1 VEQYQPDTTQYE
13 LNKEFLDR
21 LEAAVQ
27 EKDETFIQQSLDGVN
42 AADISTI
49 LYELD
54 TDGCKYVFNLM
65 PVEKGAEIL
74 TELDEDVRRDFVKS
88 FEPEELVPYIE
99 EMDSDDAVD
108 VLKEQ
113 PVRRR
118 EEVIARLTDREQSK
132 YIVDLLHYEHDV
144 AGGLMAKELIKANIN
159 WTVTQT
165 IEEIRRQ
172 AENVSK
178 IYSVYVVNDEDI
190 LLGRV
195 SLKRML
201 LARAGTKIAD
211 LYDSD
216 LISVQT
222 YMDVEEVAQIMRKYD
237 LDAVPVVNVQNK
249 LVGRITIDD
258 VVDVI
263 TEQAEEE
270 RQLMSGISE
279 DVEETDSVWR
289 ISRARLPWLV
299 IGMVGGLVAATFL
312 GNFEKDIEVI
322 PALAFFMPLV
332 TATGG
337 NVGIQSSSIILQS
350 LANPSVFTESVGRRL
365 LKVLL
370 VALLNGVLLAAF
382 LLLVVTLLG
391 YENKLVMVVSI
402 ALFNVVLLAS
412 FMGTVTP
419 LVLDKFNINPALAS
433 GPFITTVND
442 ILGLGVYFTVAH
454 LLYNI

>member
-1 VEQYQPDTTQYE
+1 MEQQAEIKQFE
-13 LNKEFLDR
+13 LTREFLDHI
-21 LEAAVQ
+21 EQAVE
-27 EKDETFIQQSLDGVN
+27 EKKEEYIRQSLENVN
-42 AADISTI
+42 AFDISTI

-54 TDGCKYVFNLM
+54 DEGCKYVFNLL
-65 PVEKGAEIL
+65 PIDKGAEVL
-74 TELDEDVRRDFVKS
+74 TELDQDVRKDFVKG
-88 FEPEELVPYIE
+88 FEAEELVPFIE

-108 VLKEQ
+108 ILNEQ
-113 PVRRR
+113 PVRLR
-118 EEVIARLTDREQSK
+118 EEVIARLTNREQSK
-132 YIVDLLHYEHDV
+132 YIVDLLHYEEDV

-178 IYSVYVVNDEDI
+178 IYSVYVVDDEDH

-211 LYDSD
+211 LYDTD
-216 LISVQT
+216 VTSVQT
-222 YMDVEEVAQIMRKYD
+222 YMDEEEVAQVMRKYD

-249 LVGRITIDD
+249 LLGRITIDD

-263 TEQAEEE
+263 TELAEEE

-299 IGMVGGLVAATFL
+299 IGMTGGLLAATFL
-312 GNFEKDIEVI
+312 GNFERDIEVI

-350 LANPSVFTESVGRRL
+350 LANPSVFSESVGKRL
-365 LKVLL
+365 LKVFL
-370 VALLNGVLLAAF
+370 VAMLNALLLAAF
-382 LLLVVTLLG
+382 LLLVVSLMG
-391 YENKLVMVVSI
+391 YEPKLVLVVAI

-433 GPFITTVND
+433 GPFITTAND
-442 ILGLGVYFTVAH
+442 LLGLGVYFTVAH
-454 LLYNI
+454 LLFNI

>member
-1 VEQYQPDTTQYE
+1 MEQQAELTQFE
-13 LNKEFLDR
+13 LTKEFLDR
-21 LEAAVQ
+21 LEQAV
-27 EKDETFIQQSLDGVN
+27 EDKNEEFVRQSLESVN
-42 AADISTI
+42 PADISAI
-49 LYELD
+49 LFELD
-54 TDGCKYVFNLM
+54 SEGCKWVFNLL
-65 PVEKGAEIL
+65 PVEKGAEVL
-74 TELDEDVRRDFVKS
+74 TEIDEDVRKDFVKGLDTD
-88 FEPEELVPYIE
+88 ELVPYIE

-108 VLKEQ
+108 ILNEQ
-113 PVRRR
+113 PIRRR

-132 YIVDLLHYEHDV
+132 YIKDLLHYEEDV

-178 IYSVYVVNDEDI
+178 IYSVYVVDDEDH
-190 LLGRV
+190 LLGKV

-216 LISVQT
+216 IISVQT
-222 YMDVEEVAQIMRKYD
+222 FMDEEEVAQIMRKYD

-279 DVEETDSVWR
+279 DVEETDTVWR
-289 ISRARLPWLV
+289 ISRARLPWLL
-299 IGMVGGLVAATFL
+299 IGMTGGLLAATFL

-370 VALLNGVLLAAF
+370 VALMNGLLLAVA
-382 LLLVVTLLG
+382 LMAVVLLLG
-391 YENKLVMVVSI
+391 YETKLVMVVSL

-412 FMGTVTP
+412 FTGTVTP

-433 GPFITTVND
+433 GPFITTAND
-442 ILGLGVYFTVAH
+442 LLGLGVYFTVAH

>member
-1 VEQYQPDTTQYE
+1 MEQPADITQFE
-13 LNKEFLDR
+13 LTKEFLDR
-21 LEAAVQ
+21 LEKAV
-27 EKDETFIQQSLDGVN
+27 EERDDEFIRQSLDTVN
-42 AADISTI
+42 PADISVI
-49 LYELD
+49 LFELD
-54 TDGCKYVFNLM
+54 SEGCKWVFNQL
-65 PVEKGAEIL
+65 PVEKGAEVL
-74 TELDEDVRRDFVKS
+74 TEIDEDVRRDFVKGLDAD
-88 FEPEELVPYIE
+88 ELVPYIE

-108 VLKEQ
+108 ILNEQ
-113 PVRRR
+113 PIRRR
-118 EEVIARLTDREQSK
+118 EEVIARLTNREQSK
-132 YIVDLLHYEHDV
+132 YIKDLLHYEEDV

-211 LYDSD
+211 LYDPD
-216 LISVQT
+216 IISVQT
-222 YMDVEEVAQIMRKYD
+222 YTDEEEVAQLMRKYD

-258 VVDVI
+258 VIDVI

-299 IGMVGGLVAATFL
+299 IGMAGGLLAATFL
-312 GNFEKDIEVI
+312 GVFEKDIEVI

-370 VALLNGVLLAAF
+370 VAIMNGLLLAAF
-382 LLLVVTLLG
+382 RLVVVMLLG
-391 YENKLVMVVSI
+391 YETKLVVVVSL

-412 FMGTVTP
+412 FTGTVTP
-419 LVLDKFNINPALAS
+419 LVLDRFNINPALAS
-433 GPFITTVND
+433 GPFITTAND
-442 ILGLGVYFTVAH
+442 LLGLGVYFTIAH

>member
-1 VEQYQPDTTQYE
+1 MEQQAEIKQFE
-13 LNKEFLDR
+13 LTREFLDHI
-21 LEAAVQ
+21 EQAVE
-27 EKDETFIQQSLDGVN
+27 EKKEEYIRQSLENVN
-42 AADISTI
+42 AFDISTI

-54 TDGCKYVFNLM
+54 DEGCKYVFNLL
-65 PVEKGAEIL
+65 PVDKGAEVL
-74 TELDEDVRRDFVKS
+74 TELDQDVRKDFVKG
-88 FEPEELVPYIE
+88 FEAEELVPFIE

-108 VLKEQ
+108 ILNEQ
-113 PVRRR
+113 PVRLR
-118 EEVIARLTDREQSK
+118 EEVIARLTNREQSK
-132 YIVDLLHYEHDV
+132 YIVDLLHYEEDV

-178 IYSVYVVNDEDI
+178 IYSVYVVDDEDH

-211 LYDSD
+211 LYDTD
-216 LISVQT
+216 VTSVQT
-222 YMDVEEVAQIMRKYD
+222 YMDEEEVAQVMRKYD

-249 LVGRITIDD
+249 LLGRITIDD

-263 TEQAEEE
+263 TELAEEE

-299 IGMVGGLVAATFL
+299 IGMTGGLLAATFL
-312 GNFEKDIEVI
+312 GNFERDIEVI

-350 LANPSVFTESVGRRL
+350 LANPSVFSESVGKRL
-365 LKVLL
+365 LKVFL
-370 VALLNGVLLAAF
+370 VAMLNALLLAAF
-382 LLLVVTLLG
+382 LLLVVSLMG
-391 YENKLVMVVSI
+391 YEPKLVLVVAI

-433 GPFITTVND
+433 GPFITTAND
-442 ILGLGVYFTVAH
+442 LLGLGVYFTVAH
-454 LLYNI
+454 LLFNI

>member
-1 VEQYQPDTTQYE
+1 MEQQAEITQFE
-13 LNKEFLDR
+13 LTREFLDR
-21 LEAAVQ
+21 LEVAVA
-27 EKDETFIQQSLDGVN
+27 EKDEEFIQQSLENVN
-42 AADISTI
+42 PADISAI

-54 TDGCKYVFNLM
+54 TDGCTWVFNLL
-65 PVEKGAEIL
+65 PTEKGAEVL
-74 TELDEDVRRDFVKS
+74 TELDEDVRRDFVKNLNA
-88 FEPEELVPYIE
+88 EELVPYIE

-108 VLKEQ
+108 ILNEQ

-132 YIVDLLHYEHDV
+132 YIKDLLHYEEDV

-178 IYSVYVVNDEDI
+178 IYSVYVVDDEGH

-216 LISVQT
+216 IISVQT
-222 YMDVEEVAQIMRKYD
+222 YMDEEEVAQLMRKYD
-237 LDAVPVVNVQNK
+237 LDAVPVVDVQNK

-263 TEQAEEE
+263 TELAEEE

-289 ISRARLPWLV
+289 ISRARLPWLL
-299 IGMVGGLVAATFL
+299 IGMTGGLVAATFL
-312 GNFEKDIEVI
+312 GNFERDIEVI

-350 LANPSVFTESVGRRL
+350 LANPSVFSESVWKRL
-365 LKVLL
+365 LKVLM
-370 VALLNGVLLAAF
+370 VAVLNAVLLAIF
-382 LLLVVTLLG
+382 LLIVVTVMG
-391 YENKLVMVVSI
+391 YEARLVTVVAI

-433 GPFITTVND
+433 GPFITTAND
-442 ILGLGVYFTVAH
+442 LLGLGVYFTVAH